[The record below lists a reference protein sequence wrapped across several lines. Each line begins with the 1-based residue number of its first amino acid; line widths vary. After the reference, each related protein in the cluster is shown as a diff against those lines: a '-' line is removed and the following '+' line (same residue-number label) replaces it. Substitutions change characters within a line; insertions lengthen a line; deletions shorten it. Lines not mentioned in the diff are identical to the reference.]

1 MRKQTQVLHSGDRCV
16 PHGVSGRAQE
26 ADLGEEDP
34 SSLGN
39 PQVRHSEHWPF
50 KFSLEDNRW
59 YVNKARRRARQA
71 KQEQHWE
78 DAPF

>member
-1 MRKQTQVLHSGDRCV
+1 M
-16 PHGVSGRAQE
+16 
-26 ADLGEEDP
+26 GEEDP